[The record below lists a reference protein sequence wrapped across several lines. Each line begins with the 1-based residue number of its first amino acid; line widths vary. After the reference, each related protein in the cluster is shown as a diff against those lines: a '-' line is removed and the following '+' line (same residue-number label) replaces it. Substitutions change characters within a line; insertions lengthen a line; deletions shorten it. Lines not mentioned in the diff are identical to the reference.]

1 LNLTSSQVMCTAAL
15 GFCFQY
21 VFLVIGFL
29 IFPEGYGFAD
39 MDTSDC
45 ASLGS
50 CLLAHLDYG
59 FRSAPVWGGPDLTWP
74 MFVFD
79 YIYNL
84 IVILILAAIVSG
96 IIIDAFSSMRA
107 DLQAQTDDQT
117 NNCFICSI
125 NRSVMERKMV
135 KFEHHVFQEH
145 YMWSYARFL
154 MRLEMATDADLN
166 GLESYVQAKVKVQDF
181 QSWYPIDKALSLE
194 TTDDNKYSE
203 KDLRVKDLKELKNVV
218 HHCTTVSDAQMTNV
232 REINSGMKDTRE
244 SLKNMEFALVQLA
257 IDVQKK
263 ADQLAAAANQA
274 VPQKGD

>member
-1 LNLTSSQVMCTAAL
+1 VL

-39 MDTSDC
+39 MDTSGC
-45 ASLGS
+45 SSLQE

-59 FRSAPVWGGPDLTWP
+59 FRS

-107 DLQAQTDDQT
+107 ELQAQTDDQM

-125 NRSVMERKMV
+125 NRSVMERKLV

-154 MRLEMATDADLN
+154 MRLEMAQDSDLN
-166 GLESYVQAKVKVQDF
+166 GLESYVQEKVKVGDF

-194 TTDDNKYSE
+194 TEEDNKYSE
-203 KDLRVKDLKELKNVV
+203 KDLRVKDLEELRVV
-218 HHCTTVSDAQMTNV
+218 VRQCTDGSGEQIKNV
-232 REINSGMKDTRE
+232 RELKAGMKDTRE
-244 SLKNMEFALVQLA
+244 SLKTMELVLMQLQT
-257 IDVQKK
+257 DVQKK
-263 ADQLAAAANQA
+263 ADQMAAAAA
-274 VPQKGD
+274 AAAAAGSTG

>member
-1 LNLTSSQVMCTAAL
+1 
-15 GFCFQY
+15 
-21 VFLVIGFL
+21 
-29 IFPEGYGFAD
+29 
-39 MDTSDC
+39 
-45 ASLGS
+45 
-50 CLLAHLDYG
+50 
-59 FRSAPVWGGPDLTWP
+59 
-74 MFVFD
+74 
-79 YIYNL
+79 
-84 IVILILAAIVSG
+84 
-96 IIIDAFSSMRA
+96 
-107 DLQAQTDDQT
+107 
-117 NNCFICSI
+117 
-125 NRSVMERKMV
+125 MV